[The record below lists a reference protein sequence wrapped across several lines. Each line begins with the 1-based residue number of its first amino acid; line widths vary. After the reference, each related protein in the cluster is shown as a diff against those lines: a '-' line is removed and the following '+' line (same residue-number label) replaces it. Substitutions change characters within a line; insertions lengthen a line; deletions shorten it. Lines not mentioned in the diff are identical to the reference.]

1 MTPPLCFPKV
11 PLYLII
17 GPLHASL
24 GAAVMALDSALST
37 VLTL

>member
-1 MTPPLCFPKV
+1 VTSSLCFPKV
-11 PLYLII
+11 PVYLMV